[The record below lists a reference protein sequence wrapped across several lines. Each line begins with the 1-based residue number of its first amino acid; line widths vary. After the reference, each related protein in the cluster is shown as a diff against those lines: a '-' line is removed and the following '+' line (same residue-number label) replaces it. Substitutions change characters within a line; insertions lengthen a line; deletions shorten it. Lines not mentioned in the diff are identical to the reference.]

1 VADFLMDRMSDNGS
15 QLPLPAVLESLLFV
29 ADGPVSAGR
38 LAEALEIT
46 PEAVLVLLR
55 ELESKYTGR
64 GLALQWSGGNTVQLT
79 TAPAAASAIERFLGL
94 EATSRLTTA
103 SLEALA
109 IIAYRQPVS
118 RPQVD
123 AIRGVNSDSVI
134 RTLLSKGLVEEVG
147 RAQAPGRPI
156 LYGTTPAFL
165 QYFGLVSLE
174 ELPDLERSSEE

>member
-1 VADFLMDRMSDNGS
+1 MDRTADNGS

-55 ELESKYTGR
+55 ELEGTYAGR
-64 GLALQWSGGNTVQLT
+64 GLALQWSGGITVQLT

-94 EATSRLTTA
+94 EATSRLTTP

-109 IIAYRQPVS
+109 IIAYQQPVS

-134 RTLLSKGLVEEVG
+134 RTLLSKGLIEEVG

-165 QYFGLVSLE
+165 QYFGLVSLG
-174 ELPDLERSSEE
+174 ELPELEPSAEE